1 MEKKLK
7 ILSDI
12 SLIKSNPSNES
23 NYYDYL
29 KKNFK
34 NYNLESEIDNLG
46 NIYFIKKSKKI
57 KAKNLV
63 IEAHI
68 DDVGFISTGI
78 DNKGFV
84 SFESKGGVIK
94 KWLIGHKLNIDI
106 KSDLIPGV
114 VVTPPPHLIR
124 NNNSFNLENSLKIDF
139 GFTSKEDAKKNGFE
153 IGQDIYWDSHF
164 WNNNNRV
171 FMNATDNK
179 VGTAT
184 LINLIH
190 NVINNKYDF
199 NIYFSFITQEE
210 VGLRGAKV
218 ASQKINPDLVIVLD
232 TSPAMDITNSE
243 MGLLDKGPF
252 IRYMD
257 RGYIPPKKVN
267 DFITSTSKKNNIK
280 LQPFISPGGTNA
292 LEWSLQGS
300 GNNIIQLGILSRNIH
315 TSIGS
320 FSISDFNEL
329 NKLTEAILNS
339 KDLVKLFR
347 K

>member
-7 ILSDI
+7 ILRDI
-12 SLIKSNPSNES
+12 SLIKSNPSSES
-23 NYYDYL
+23 DYYNYL
-29 KKNFK
+29 RSSFKK
-34 NYNLESEIDNLG
+34 YNLESEIDNLG
-46 NIYFIKKSKKI
+46 NIYFIKKSKNK
-57 KAKNLV
+57 KAKNLA

-68 DDVGFISTGI
+68 DDVGFVSTGI

-84 SFESKGGVIK
+84 SFEPKGGVIK
-94 KWLIGHKLNIDI
+94 KWLIGHKLNIEI
-106 KSDLIPGV
+106 KSNLIPGV

-124 NNNSFNLENSLKIDF
+124 NNNSLNLDDSLKIDF
-139 GFTSKEDAKKNGFE
+139 GFTSKENAKKMGFE

-164 WNNNNRV
+164 WSNDSRV

-184 LINLIH
+184 LVNLIH
-190 NVINNKYDF
+190 NVIDNNYNF
-199 NIYFSFITQEE
+199 NIYFSFISQEE

-232 TSPAMDITNSE
+232 TSPAMDISNSE
-243 MGLLDKGPF
+243 MGHLDSGPF

-267 DFITSTSKKNNIK
+267 NFIIETAKKSKIK
-280 LQPFISPGGTNA
+280 LQPYISPGGTDA
-292 LEWSLQGS
+292 LEWSLQGT

-320 FSISDFNEL
+320 FSMNDFNEL
-329 NKLTEAILNS
+329 NKLTEDILNS
-339 KDLVKLFR
+339 KDLDKLFR